1 MKRVKN
7 AVLLVILIVLKGALS
22 GQVNTCQQNKS
33 AQAMAS
39 IYYSAENLRSDTFD
53 ILKYT
58 INADITDFV
67 TDTIRCNTIVK
78 FKPKLNGQ
86 NKIRLDLLKM
96 FVDSIK
102 LNSAKLSFT
111 YNDTVI
117 KVNLPLSYNTTDT
130 VDVILFYHGKPQ
142 GDPSGWGGFYFSGN
156 YAFNLGVGFGAKPH
170 NYGRVWFPCF
180 DNFVEKSAYEFNITT
195 DSTKRA
201 YCNGQLISDVVTGSL
216 RTRKWDMQKEIP
228 SYLASVSVADYAQV
242 NWTHTISSG
251 TVPIIL
257 AARAPDTTALKA
269 GFANLKNCITG
280 FENYYGPYVWNRV
293 GYCLVPFGSGAM
305 EHATNISYPQVAT
318 SIAYEAQ
325 LMAHEFSHHWWGDLM
340 TCETQEDMWLNEGMA
355 SYSEHLFK
363 EWQYNKQQYYADVKT
378 EHEYLMHYAH
388 IMEKSYRAVSGIP
401 FAYTYGDHV
410 YKKGADV
417 AHTLRT
423 YMGDAA
429 FFAGLKYVLT
439 QKAYKN
445 MNSAEFRSLLETSSG
460 QTLADFFNGWVFNGG
475 WPHFSIDS
483 VRYTA
488 IGSGSYSAA
497 VSLRQKLVGA
507 PALFN
512 NVPLEVS
519 FFDNAW
525 NRVVK
530 TFTMNNVVNQNFST
544 VLNFNPVYAAINY
557 DSKISDGITSEVK
570 TIKANIIYNY
580 ALAKTTLTVSSY
592 GVDSSLIRVEHN
604 YAKPDPLKY
613 NVMKYKLSNQ
623 HYWKFDGIL
632 SPGFKAKA
640 QFNYDGTPVPAVP
653 TSGGNY
659 TYMDT
664 CLTTGGS
671 DSLFLLY
678 RKNAADD
685 WKEVVGFTKVKYPG
699 GGKSGR
705 IVIDTL
711 KLGEYVFANRMG
723 VATGVKNVERTSAG
737 VLKVYPNPA
746 SNNITIKIENYSVS
760 GGEHIEIRNIEGK
773 LMYSGSMNNNEIQLD
788 CSTFAKGNYFVGI
801 YSKNRKIIANQRLVL
816 Q

>member
-1 MKRVKN
+1 MKTAKN
-7 AVLLVILIVLKGALS
+7 AIVLVILIFLKINLS
-22 GQVNTCQQNKS
+22 AQVNTCQQNKS
-33 AQAMAS
+33 SQALAS
-39 IYYSAENLRSDTFD
+39 IYYSPENHRSDTID
-53 ILKYT
+53 VLKYT
-58 INADITDFV
+58 INANITDFA
-67 TDTIRCNTIVK
+67 TDTIRCNTTVK
-78 FKPKLNGQ
+78 FVPKMNGQ

-96 FVDSIK
+96 FIDSV
-102 LNSAKLSFT
+102 KLSATKLTFT
-111 YNDTVI
+111 YNDTVV

-130 VDVILFYHGKPQ
+130 IDITLFYHGKPQ

-201 YCNGQLISDVVTGSL
+201 YCNGQLISDITTGSL

-228 SYLASVSVADYAQV
+228 SYLASVSVADYTQV
-242 NWTHTISSG
+242 NWTHTTMSG

-257 AARAPDTTALKA
+257 AARAVDTTALKA
-269 GFANLKNCITG
+269 GFANFKNCLTG

-293 GYCLVPFGSGAM
+293 GYCLVPFSSGAM
-305 EHATNISYPQVAT
+305 EHATNISYPQAAT
-318 SIAYEAQ
+318 SIVYEAE

-363 EWQYNKQQYYADVKT
+363 EWQYNKLQYYTDVKT

-388 IMEKSYRAVSGIP
+388 IMEKSYMAVSGVP
-401 FAYTYGDHV
+401 FQYTYGDHV

-429 FFAGLKYVLT
+429 FFAGLKYVLV

-445 MNSAEFRSLLETSSG
+445 MNSAEFKSLLETSSG

-475 WPHFSIDS
+475 WPQFSIDS
-483 VRYTA
+483 IKYTA

-497 VSLRQKLVGA
+497 VSLRQKLIAA

-512 NVPLEVS
+512 NVPLEIS
-519 FFDNAW
+519 FFDNTW

-530 TFTMNNVVNQNFST
+530 TFTMNNVTNQNFST
-544 VLNFNPVYAAINY
+544 ILNFNPVYATINY
-557 DSKISDGITSEVK
+557 DSKISDGITSEIK
-570 TIKANIIYNY
+570 TIKANIVYNY
-580 ALAKTTLTVSSY
+580 TLAKTTLTVSSY
-592 GVDSSLIRVEHN
+592 GVDSSLIRVEHCF
-604 YAKPDPLKY
+604 AKPDPLKY

-632 SPGFKAKA
+632 SAGFRSKA
-640 QFNYDGTPVPAVP
+640 QFNYDGTPVPAFP
-653 TSGGNY
+653 NSSGNY

-664 CLTTGGS
+664 CLTSSGS

-678 RKNAADD
+678 RKNAGDD
-685 WKEVVGFTKVKYPG
+685 WHEVVGYTKVKYPG

-705 IVIDTL
+705 ITVDTL
-711 KLGEYVFANRMG
+711 KLGEYVFANRIG
-723 VATGVKNVERTSAG
+723 VATGIKTQEKMSSY
-737 VLKVYPNPA
+737 VLKVFPNPA
-746 SNNITIKIENYSVS
+746 SNNITIRLENYSITN
-760 GGEHIEIRNIEGK
+760 GEHVEIKNIEGK
-773 LMYSGSMNNNEIQLD
+773 IIYSGQMTTNEMQID
-788 CSTFAKGNYFVGI
+788 CSSFAKGNYFVGV
-801 YSKNRKIIANQRLVL
+801 YNKNKKMIATQKLVL

>member
-1 MKRVKN
+1 MKTVKN
-7 AVLLVILIVLKGALS
+7 AVLLVILIFLGSEMCA
-22 GQVNTCQQNKS
+22 QVPTCQQNKS
-33 AQAMAS
+33 AQSLAS
-39 IYYSAENLRSDTFD
+39 IYYSAENLRSDTID
-53 ILKYT
+53 VLKYT
-58 INADITDFV
+58 INVDLTDFV

-78 FKPKLNGQ
+78 FKPKINGQ

-96 FVDSIK
+96 FIDSVK
-102 LNSAKLSFT
+102 LGTNKLTFT
-111 YNDTVI
+111 YNDTVA
-117 KVNLPLSYNTTDT
+117 KVNLPLSYNITDT
-130 VDVILFYHGKPQ
+130 VDITLFYHGKPQ
-142 GDPSGWGGFYFSGN
+142 GDPSGWGGFYFNGN

-180 DNFVEKSAYEFNITT
+180 DNFVEKSQYEFNITT

-201 YCNGQLISDVVTGSL
+201 YCNGQLMSDIKTGST
-216 RTRKWDMQKEIP
+216 RTRNWIMQKEIP
-228 SYLASVSVADYAQV
+228 SYLASVSVADYTQV
-242 NWTHTISSG
+242 SWTHTISTG

-257 AARAPDTTALKA
+257 AARAPDTTALKN
-269 GFANLKNCITG
+269 GFVNFKNCLTG

-293 GYCLVPFGSGAM
+293 GYCLVPFSSGAM

-363 EWQYNKQQYYADVKT
+363 EWVYNKSLYYADVKT

-388 IMEKSYRAVSGIP
+388 LVEKSYMAVSGVP
-401 FAYTYGDHV
+401 FKYTYGDHV

-429 FFAGLKYVLT
+429 FFTGLKYVLT

-445 MNSAEFRSLLETSSG
+445 MNSAEFKSLLETSSG
-460 QTLADFFNGWVFNGG
+460 QLLADFFNGWVFNGG

-483 VRYTA
+483 IKYTA

-497 VSLRQKLVGA
+497 VSLRQKLIAA

-512 NVPLEVS
+512 NVPIEVS
-519 FFDNAW
+519 FFDNTWA
-525 NRVVK
+525 RVTK
-530 TFTMNNVVNQNFST
+530 TFTVSSANQNFTT
-544 VLNFNPVYAAINY
+544 VLGFNPVYAAINY

-570 TIKANIIYNY
+570 TLKANIIYNY
-580 ALAKTTLTVSSY
+580 SLAKTTLTVSSF
-592 GVDSSLIRVEHN
+592 GVDSTLIRVEHN

-613 NVMKYKLSNQ
+613 NIMKYKLSNQ
-623 HYWKFDGIL
+623 HYWKVDGIL

-653 TSGGNY
+653 VTGGLY

-664 CLTTGGS
+664 CLTSGGS
-671 DSLFLLY
+671 DSLVILY
-678 RKNAADD
+678 RRNAGED
-685 WKEVVGFTKVKYPG
+685 WREVYSYTKVKYPG
-699 GGKSGR
+699 GGKAGR
-705 IVIDTL
+705 IVVDTL

-723 VATGVKNVERTSAG
+723 VATGIKAQEKTATY
-737 VLKVYPNPA
+737 LKVYPNPA
-746 SNNITIKIENYSVS
+746 SNNITVKLENYNIS
-760 GGEHIEIRNIEGK
+760 GGESIEIKNIEGK
-773 LMYSGSMNNNEIQLD
+773 IIYSGAINGNETQID
-788 CSTFAKGNYFVGI
+788 CAGFAKGNYFVGI
-801 YSKNRKIIANQRLVL
+801 YRNKKPVANQKLVL